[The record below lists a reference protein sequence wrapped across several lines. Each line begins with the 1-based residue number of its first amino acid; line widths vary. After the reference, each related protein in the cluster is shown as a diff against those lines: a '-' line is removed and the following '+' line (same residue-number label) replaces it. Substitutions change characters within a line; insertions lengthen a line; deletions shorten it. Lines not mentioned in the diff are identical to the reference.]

1 MGKEAAGST
10 AAGGLAG
17 LAGPIGLGIQAIG
30 AGFSIAE
37 AIKQKRDQ
45 RDAERTAKELVEQ
58 AKSRVE
64 VNRMEGLQVPLD
76 SYDQAMREVT
86 AQQMQSLEGLR
97 EADARTLAAGVGKL
111 AAAGSDATELQRQAM
126 EGAIFDRDKLIAMEQ
141 QNIDRSIA
149 NIDLKSAEGAQ
160 QMAADADAASAMNLQ
175 SAVKGL
181 GGAFQSFAEN
191 QDLYKRQKTNN
202 GTQYQNLSSEQIN
215 RIVPNMFAN
224 MFGTQA
230 PSQAPSYLS
239 NQQMNNMLGIQ
250 APGQVAPFQFNAS
263 PFQFNASPFQFA
275 PSPLLNQIK

>member
-1 MGKEAAGST
+1 MGQQTAGSTAAGST

-58 AKSRVE
+58 TKSRLE

-126 EGAIFDRDKLIAMEQ
+126 EGAIFDRDKLIASEQ
-141 QNIDRSIA
+141 SNIDRSIA
-149 NIDLKSAEGAQ
+149 NVDLQSALGAQ
-160 QMAADADAASAMNLQ
+160 QMAADADAAYALNLQ
-175 SAVKGL
+175 SAAKGL

-191 QDLYKRQKTNN
+191 QALYKKQKTNN
-202 GTQYQNLSSEQIN
+202 TGDTRFQNLSSGQIN
-215 RIVPNMFAN
+215 SIVPNMF
-224 MFGTQA
+224 GT
-230 PSQAPSYLS
+230 QAPSYLS
-239 NQQMNNMLGIQ
+239 NQQMNNMVGTQ
-250 APGQVAPFQFNAS
+250 APGQVTPFQFNAS
-263 PFQFNASPFQFA
+263 PFQFNASPFQFT
-275 PSPLLNQIK
+275 PSPLLK

>member
-37 AIKQKRDQ
+37 AIKQKREQ

-58 AKSRVE
+58 TKSRLE

-126 EGAIFDRDKLIAMEQ
+126 EGAIFDRDKLIASEQ
-141 QNIDRSIA
+141 SNIDRSIA
-149 NIDLKSAEGAQ
+149 NVDLQSALGAQ

-175 SAVKGL
+175 SAAQGL
-181 GGAFQSFAEN
+181 GGAFQSFAES
-191 QDLYKRQKTNN
+191 QDLYKKQKTNN
-202 GTQYQNLSSEQIN
+202 TGGTQSKNLSSEQIN
-215 RIVPNMFAN
+215 SIVPNMF
-224 MFGTQA
+224 GT
-230 PSQAPSYLS
+230 QAPSYLS
-239 NQQMNNMLGIQ
+239 NQQMNNIFGTQ
-250 APGQVAPFQFNAS
+250 APGQVTPFQFNAS
-263 PFQFNASPFQFA
+263 PFQFNASPFQFT
-275 PSPLLNQIK
+275 PSPLLK

>member
-37 AIKQKRDQ
+37 AIKQKREQ

-58 AKSRVE
+58 TKSRLE

-126 EGAIFDRDKLIAMEQ
+126 EGAIFDRDKLIASEQ
-141 QNIDRSIA
+141 SNIDRSIA
-149 NIDLKSAEGAQ
+149 NVDLQSALGAQ
-160 QMAADADAASAMNLQ
+160 QMAADADAASAMNLK
-175 SAVKGL
+175 SAAQGL
-181 GGAFQSFAEN
+181 GGAFQSFAES

-202 GTQYQNLSSEQIN
+202 GTQFQNLSSGQIN
-215 RIVPNMFAN
+215 SILPN
-224 MFGTQA
+224 MFGT
-230 PSQAPSYLS
+230 QAPSYLS
-239 NQQMNNMLGIQ
+239 NQQMNNMFGTQ
-250 APGQVAPFQFNAS
+250 APGQVTPFQFNAS
-263 PFQFNASPFQFA
+263 PFQFNASPFQFT
-275 PSPLLNQIK
+275 PSPLLK

>member
-58 AKSRVE
+58 AKSRLE

-126 EGAIFDRDKLIAMEQ
+126 EGAIFDRDKLIASEQ
-141 QNIDRSIA
+141 SNIDRSIA
-149 NIDLKSAEGAQ
+149 NVDIQSALGAQ
-160 QMAADADAASAMNLQ
+160 QMAADADAASAMNLK
-175 SAVKGL
+175 SAAQGL
-181 GGAFQSFAEN
+181 GGAFQSFAES

-202 GTQYQNLSSEQIN
+202 GTQFQNLSSEQIN
-215 RIVPNMFAN
+215 SIVPNMF
-224 MFGTQA
+224 GT
-230 PSQAPSYLS
+230 QAPSYLS
-239 NQQMNNMLGIQ
+239 NQQMNNMFGTQ
-250 APGQVAPFQFNAS
+250 APGQVTPFQFNAS
-263 PFQFNASPFQFA
+263 PFQFNASPFQFTPSPFQFT
-275 PSPLLNQIK
+275 PSPLLKQIQ

>member
-1 MGKEAAGST
+1 MGKEAAAAEVTASGST
-10 AAGGLAG
+10 SAGGLAG

-37 AIKQKRDQ
+37 AIKQKREQ

-58 AKSRVE
+58 TKSRLE

-126 EGAIFDRDKLIAMEQ
+126 EGAIFDRDKLIASEQ
-141 QNIDRSIA
+141 SNIDRSIA
-149 NIDLKSAEGAQ
+149 NVDIQSALGAQ
-160 QMAADADAASAMNLQ
+160 QMAADADAASAMNLK
-175 SAVKGL
+175 SAAQGL

-202 GTQYQNLSSEQIN
+202 GTQFKNLSSEQIN
-215 RIVPNMFAN
+215 SIVPNMF
-224 MFGTQA
+224 GT
-230 PSQAPSYLS
+230 QAPSYLS
-239 NQQMNNMLGIQ
+239 NQQMNNIFGTQ
-250 APGQVAPFQFNAS
+250 APGQVTPFQFNAS
-263 PFQFNASPFQFA
+263 PFQFNASPFQFT
-275 PSPLLNQIK
+275 PSPLLK

>member
-17 LAGPIGLGIQAIG
+17 LAGPIGLGIQVIG

-37 AIKQKRDQ
+37 AIKQKREQ

-58 AKSRVE
+58 TKSRLE

-126 EGAIFDRDKLIAMEQ
+126 EGAIFDRDKLIASEQ
-141 QNIDRSIA
+141 SNIDRSIA
-149 NIDLKSAEGAQ
+149 NVDLQSALGAQ

-175 SAVKGL
+175 SAAQGL

-202 GTQYQNLSSEQIN
+202 TGGTQFQNLSSGQIN
-215 RIVPNMFAN
+215 SIVPNMF
-224 MFGTQA
+224 GT
-230 PSQAPSYLS
+230 QAPSYLS
-239 NQQMNNMLGIQ
+239 NQQMNNIFGTQ
-250 APGQVAPFQFNAS
+250 SPGQVTPFQFNAS
-263 PFQFNASPFQFA
+263 PFQFNASPFQFT
-275 PSPLLNQIK
+275 PSPLLK

>member
-1 MGKEAAGST
+1 MGQATAAAEVTASGST
-10 AAGGLAG
+10 SAGGLAG

-37 AIKQKRDQ
+37 AIKQKREQ

-58 AKSRVE
+58 TKSRLE

-126 EGAIFDRDKLIAMEQ
+126 EGAIFDRDKLIASEQ
-141 QNIDRSIA
+141 SNIDRSIA
-149 NIDLKSAEGAQ
+149 NVDIQSALGAQ
-160 QMAADADAASAMNLQ
+160 QMAADADAASAMNLK
-175 SAVKGL
+175 SAAQGL
-181 GGAFQSFAEN
+181 GGAFQSFAES

-202 GTQYQNLSSEQIN
+202 GTQFQNLSSGQIN
-215 RIVPNMFAN
+215 SILPN
-224 MFGTQA
+224 MFGT
-230 PSQAPSYLS
+230 QAPSYLS
-239 NQQMNNMLGIQ
+239 NQQMNNMFGTQ
-250 APGQVAPFQFNAS
+250 APGQVTPFQFNAS
-263 PFQFNASPFQFA
+263 PFQFNASPFQFT
-275 PSPLLNQIK
+275 PSPLLKQIQ

>member
-17 LAGPIGLGIQAIG
+17 LAGPIGLGIQVIG

-37 AIKQKRDQ
+37 AIKQKREQ

-58 AKSRVE
+58 TKSRLE

-126 EGAIFDRDKLIAMEQ
+126 EGAIFDRDKLIASEQ
-141 QNIDRSIA
+141 SNIDRTIA
-149 NIDLKSAEGAQ
+149 NVDIQSALGAQ

-175 SAVKGL
+175 SAAQGL
-181 GGAFQSFAEN
+181 GGAFQSFAES

-202 GTQYQNLSSEQIN
+202 TGGTQFQNLSSGQIN
-215 RIVPNMFAN
+215 SIVPNMF
-224 MFGTQA
+224 GT
-230 PSQAPSYLS
+230 QAPSYLS

-250 APGQVAPFQFNAS
+250 APGQVTPFQFNAS
-263 PFQFNASPFQFA
+263 PFQFNASPFQFT
-275 PSPLLNQIK
+275 PSPLLK

>member
-1 MGKEAAGST
+1 MGQATAATGAAAGGST

-17 LAGPIGLGIQAIG
+17 LAAPIGLGIQAIG

-37 AIKQKRDQ
+37 AIKQKREQ

-58 AKSRVE
+58 TKSRLE

-97 EADARTLAAGVGKL
+97 EADARTLAAGVGRL

-126 EGAIFDRDKLIAMEQ
+126 EGAIFDRDKLIASEQ
-141 QNIDRSIA
+141 SNIDRSIA
-149 NIDLKSAEGAQ
+149 NVDLQSALGAQ

-175 SAVKGL
+175 SAAQGL
-181 GGAFQSFAEN
+181 GGAFQSFAES

-202 GTQYQNLSSEQIN
+202 TGDTRFQNLSSGQIN
-215 RIVPNMFAN
+215 SIVPN

-230 PSQAPSYLS
+230 P
-239 NQQMNNMLGIQ
+239 
-250 APGQVAPFQFNAS
+250 GQVTPFQFNAS
-263 PFQFNASPFQFA
+263 PFQFNASPFQFT
-275 PSPLLNQIK
+275 PSPFLKQY

>member
-1 MGKEAAGST
+1 MGKEAAAAEVTASGST
-10 AAGGLAG
+10 SAGGLAG

-37 AIKQKRDQ
+37 AIKQKREQ

-58 AKSRVE
+58 TKSRLE

-126 EGAIFDRDKLIAMEQ
+126 EGAIFDRDKLIASEQ
-141 QNIDRSIA
+141 SNIDRSIA
-149 NIDLKSAEGAQ
+149 NVDIQSALGAQ
-160 QMAADADAASAMNLQ
+160 QMAADADAASAMNLK
-175 SAVKGL
+175 SAAQGL

-202 GTQYQNLSSEQIN
+202 GTQFQNLSSGQIN
-215 RIVPNMFAN
+215 SILPN
-224 MFGTQA
+224 MFGT
-230 PSQAPSYLS
+230 QAPSYLS
-239 NQQMNNMLGIQ
+239 NQQMNNIFGTQ
-250 APGQVAPFQFNAS
+250 APGQVTPFQFNAS
-263 PFQFNASPFQFA
+263 PFQFNASPFQFT
-275 PSPLLNQIK
+275 PSPLLK